1 MGTTLAKL
9 TGLKN
14 SLQDIR
20 LAVSEKGVTPPQKLS
35 EMGEAIRSIKAG
47 ATEEKDFNFYDYE
60 GTLLYS
66 FTRGEIWRM
75 TELPKLPTHE
85 GLITQEWTHTL
96 EDLQGM
102 DRAFVGAI
110 YTTDDG
116 RSRFYLEIPDEAH
129 SEISITYYQSDAAG
143 VTVNWGD
150 ALATHIESGKVTM
163 THKYSPKSYPAKY
176 LMTFRVSQGTL
187 KFENTLNDN
196 MFGPTLAQQS
206 IVKKIELGQGVI
218 IGNYGLQRFYELE
231 SITIPKEVQEIGSYA
246 LRYLANIRFIAFP
259 RGITKLTDSSLG
271 YAYRLKRLAVPE
283 TVYRWEGS
291 ATYACYSLDDVV
303 LPTYLNYLYDWN
315 FQNAHLKKLEIPDN
329 VIEVGDGLCRY
340 DASLIEVKLSPST
353 KLLGSTSFAS
363 CTALRKIDLPD
374 TVTMISLNVFNGCES
389 LTSIH
394 IPTQLKEIKERAFS
408 GCYSLSKLSPFPAT
422 LTAIGT
428 YAFSGDKLIKEYDF
442 TRLKAIP
449 ALGSNAF
456 YGIAEDCVI
465 KVPASLYDEWIVA
478 ANWKTYA
485 ANIVAV

>member
-1 MGTTLAKL
+1 M
-9 TGLKN
+9 
-14 SLQDIR
+14 
-20 LAVSEKGVTPPQKLS
+20 KLS
-35 EMGEAIRSIKAG
+35 ILSKFMSPAEVPKEE
-47 ATEEKDFNFYDYE
+47 TPTLLVEKDFNFYDYE

-85 GLITQEWTHTL
+85 GLIAQEWTHTL

-116 RSRFYLEIPDEAH
+116 DTRFYIEIPDESMNTVALNF
-129 SEISITYYQSDAAG
+129 SQTVSNG
-143 VTVNWGD
+143 VEVYWGD
-150 ALATHIESGKVTM
+150 NHSTINGLTGKYTYKH
-163 THKYSPKSYPAKY
+163 TYSPQSYPAKY
-176 LMTFRVSQGTL
+176 TIKIRAVEGEFT
-187 KFENTLNDN
+187 FENTLNDN
-196 MFGPTLAQQS
+196 MFGPTLAHQS
-206 IVKKIELGQGVI
+206 IVKKIELGKGI
-218 IGNYGLQRFYELE
+218 TAIGNYGLQRFYELE

-340 DASLIEVKLSPST
+340 DASLIEVKLSPRT

-374 TVTMISLNVFNGCES
+374 TITMISLNVFNGCES

-422 LTAIGT
+422 LTTIGT

-456 YGIAEDCVI
+456 YGIAADAVI
-465 KVPASLYDEWIVA
+465 KVPAALYDEWIAA
-478 ANWKTYA
+478 ANWSKYA
-485 ANIVAV
+485 ANIVAS